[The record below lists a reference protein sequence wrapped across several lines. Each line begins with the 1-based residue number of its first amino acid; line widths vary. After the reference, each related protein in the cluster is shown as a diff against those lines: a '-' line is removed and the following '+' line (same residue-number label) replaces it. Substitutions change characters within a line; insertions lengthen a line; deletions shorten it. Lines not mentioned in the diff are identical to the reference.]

1 MRVAI
6 FKYIGSGIALAL
18 IASILSYVLYGRQ
31 LSIAILLMMVAVGAG
46 TAKGFD
52 RRQLR

>member
-6 FKYIGSGIALAL
+6 FKYIGSGIGLAL
-18 IASILSYVLYGRQ
+18 IAYMLTFALFGRH
-31 LSIAILLMMVAVGAG
+31 LSIAILLALVVGGAG